1 MRHGYCNLAQTF
13 ACERTVVNQHQEF
26 GIIYLLIEK
35 ILNLQNF
42 TQNMLILFASFWL
55 SVQCSK
61 TCAVTLQCVIR
72 LITSVAVKK
81 CKA

>member
-13 ACERTVVNQHQEF
+13 ACERTFVNQHQEF

-42 TQNMLILFASFWL
+42 KQNMLILFASF
-55 SVQCSK
+55 
-61 TCAVTLQCVIR
+61 
-72 LITSVAVKK
+72 
-81 CKA
+81 